1 MSQPCS
7 RGRVPAA
14 LIAGIAVV
22 LAVVPAAWAS
32 IITSSPT
39 LPVIG
44 SHYASATGVGCFPA
58 VPPAGVCV
66 APGIITITSLLSS
79 AFDASG
85 QDIVAAVSYAGTLTT
100 LGGTPIGPISLSGTM
115 GQEVFGRTD
124 AEATG
129 TWDTELTSLSL
140 TGTLLGFPLTLG
152 LDPAHTSTG
161 TASIVPLGSESDPL
175 FRIDSFFDIFVEL
188 KLASPVPLSTTRGP
202 IAVALV
208 SVPASLVLLAG
219 GFVAWAAWR
228 WRASASG

>member
-1 MSQPCS
+1 MSQPRS

-14 LIAGIAVV
+14 LIAGIAIV
-22 LAVVPAAWAS
+22 LAAVPTAWAS

-44 SHYASATGVGCFPA
+44 SQYASATGVGCFPA

-79 AFDASG
+79 TFDASG
-85 QDIVAAVSYAGTLTT
+85 QDIVAAVTYAGILTT

-115 GQEVFGRTD
+115 GQEVLGRTD
-124 AEATG
+124 AEAVG

-161 TASIVPLGSESDPL
+161 TTSIVPLESENEPL
-175 FRIDSFFDIFVEL
+175 FLIDSFFDIFVEL

-208 SVPASLVLLAG
+208 PVPASLALLAG
-219 GFVAWAAWR
+219 GFIAWAAWR